1 MAGFEYRLDMYEFL
15 NANRDNILAEVGKVS
30 ADIGV
35 PDDMKGRIG
44 MSGANSSYPGV
55 LRREILDAIED
66 ASTNMRPVQYYG
78 DQIRRVVKSV
88 YGDDYDAVPTSTCEG
103 ALLATY
109 ESLVSPPTLGRGEA
123 YRVRMISPFERHIE
137 HHLSYGRPFPP
148 RYKDIFA
155 DRGATAG
162 ELGITGRRLENVDI
176 VIVPLEGARYDVHGI
191 KAYACPLLLDVD
203 AEASAKKLR
212 RAAEVHSEFL
222 GAVVSLAYDTPGYG
236 YEVKNADGVPALQRS
251 LADIAADFGVPYV
264 ADNAIGIP
272 FIGADPRKT
281 GADVMVYSMDKVAW
295 APTSGLAIG
304 REDSIVQIRRAMG
317 VHSQRYGTTAVHGKG
332 MAVAL
337 DPGREAMSGQ
347 LAALRI
353 LRDEPERVTR
363 PVDETYE
370 IIVDEY
376 QRVKNALGEGIQI
389 NKSFNF
395 GGVEMNYQNTWGE
408 GVLGIPIF
416 SQEDRLAGTNLID
429 LVMAKAGIVPSGA
442 DDANMFIN
450 PGLGTVDASG
460 ALIEER
466 MRLVVRG
473 VFSALALLA
482 EWADKGPN
490 KH

>member
-1 MAGFEYRLDMYEFL
+1 MAGFEYRLDLYEFL
-15 NANRDNILAEVGKVS
+15 NANRSKILADAEKIA
-30 ADIGV
+30 ADVGV
-35 PDDMKGRIG
+35 PDDLQGRIG
-44 MSGANSSYPGV
+44 LSGANSSFPGV
-55 LRREILDAIED
+55 LRREVLDAIED

-78 DQIRRVVKSV
+78 DQIRRIVKSV

-109 ESLVSPPTLGRGEA
+109 EGLVSPPTLGRGDT
-123 YRVRMISPFERHIE
+123 YRVRMVSPFERHIE
-137 HHLSYGRPFPP
+137 HQLSYGRPFPP

-176 VIVPLEGARYDVHGI
+176 VIVPLAGARYDVHGI
-191 KAYACPLLLDVD
+191 KAYPCPLLMDVD
-203 AEASAKKLR
+203 AEASAAKLR
-212 RAAEVHSEFL
+212 RSAEIHGEFL
-222 GAVVSLAYDTPGYG
+222 GALVSLAYDTPGYG
-236 YEVKNADGVPALQRS
+236 YEAKNADGVPVLQRS
-251 LADIAADFGVPYV
+251 MADIAADFGVPYV

-281 GADVMVYSMDKVAW
+281 GADVTVYSMDKVAW

-304 REDSIVQIRRAMG
+304 RDESIVQLRRAMG
-317 VHSQRYGTTAVHGKG
+317 VHSQRFGTTAVHGKG

-353 LRDEPERVTR
+353 LRDEPERVTT

-376 QRVKNALGEGIQI
+376 QRAKNALGDGIRI
-389 NKSFNF
+389 TKSFNF
-395 GGVEMNYQNTWGE
+395 GGVEVNYQDTWVDGTF
-408 GVLGIPIF
+408 GIPIF
-416 SQEDRLAGTNLID
+416 SQEDRLAGSNLID
-429 LVMAKAGIVPSGA
+429 LVMARAGVVPSGA
-442 DDANMFIN
+442 DDANIFIN
-450 PGLGTVDASG
+450 PGLGTVDESG

-466 MRLVVRG
+466 MRMVVRAQ
-473 VFSALALLA
+473 FSAVALLA
-482 EWADKGPN
+482 EWADKGPG
-490 KH
+490 

>member
-1 MAGFEYRLDMYEFL
+1 MSGFEYRLDLYEFL
-15 NANRDNILAEVGKVS
+15 NANRNKILADGEKVA
-30 ADIGV
+30 ADVGV
-35 PDDMKGRIG
+35 PDDLKGCIG
-44 MSGANSSYPGV
+44 LSGANSSYPGT
-55 LRREILDAIED
+55 LRRDVLDAIEE
-66 ASTNMRPVQYYG
+66 AATNMRPVQYYG

-103 ALLATY
+103 ALLTTY
-109 ESLVSPPTLGRGEA
+109 ESLVSPPTMGRGDT
-123 YRVRMISPFERHIE
+123 YRVRMISPYERHIE

-148 RYKDIFA
+148 RYKDVFA

-176 VIVPLEGARYDVHGI
+176 VVVPLEGASYDVHGI
-191 KAYACPLLLDVD
+191 KAYSCPLLLGVD
-203 AEASAKKLR
+203 ADASVEKLR
-212 RAAEVHSEFL
+212 RAAEIHSEFL
-222 GAVVSLAYDTPGYG
+222 GAMVSLAYDTPGYG
-236 YEVKNADGVPALQRS
+236 YEAKDADGVPVLQRG
-251 LADIAADFGVPYV
+251 LGDIAAEFGVPYV

-272 FIGADPRKT
+272 FIGADPRKL

-304 REDSIVQIRRAMG
+304 RADSIVQMRRAMG

-332 MAVAL
+332 MTVSL

-376 QRVKNALGEGIQI
+376 ARVKNSLGEGVRIT
-389 NKSFNF
+389 KSHNF
-395 GGVEMNYQNTWGE
+395 GGVEVNYEDTWANGSF
-408 GVLGIPIF
+408 GVPIF
-416 SQEDRLAGTNLID
+416 SHEDRIAGSNLID
-429 LVMAKAGIVPSGA
+429 IVMAGAGVIPSGT
-442 DDANMFIN
+442 DDANIFIN
-450 PGLGTVDASG
+450 PGLGTVDESG

-466 MRLVVRG
+466 MCLAVRG
-473 VFSALALLA
+473 MFSAVALLA
-482 EWADKGPN
+482 EWADKGPG
-490 KH
+490 